1 MKVPFRWL
9 QEYVDLDLDLVPTP
23 GGEGKASGLEQVA
36 ADLAERLTLAGLEVE
51 EISSTG
57 SISNTVIG
65 RTIACE
71 PHPDSDHMSVCQV
84 DVGDET
90 LQIVCGAANV
100 AADQTVIAA
109 KVGAVL
115 PGGFKIGKRKLRG
128 IASQGMIC
136 SKAELGLEDA
146 SPGIW
151 ILPDSAGYTAGTD
164 INDLLEYDDIILDI
178 KVTSNRPDCAGM
190 VGIAREV
197 AAIYH
202 RSLRPLETAL
212 TETGTPASDEVS
224 VRIADPVDSPRYS
237 ARLMSGLRIAESPL
251 WLQHRLAK
259 AGMRPLS
266 NVVDVTN
273 YVMHELGKP
282 LHAFDA
288 DLLSGD
294 IEVRRARDGEVFRT
308 LDGADRVLGEA
319 VLMIT
324 DGTGNLAV
332 AGVMGGERSEI
343 RNETR
348 RVLLEAATF
357 DPNAVRRSSRALGL
371 RSEASQRYERGI
383 DADGVGLASIR
394 AAHLIQKLI
403 GCTVHPGVVDAY
415 PVPEAPEKLTLRPAR
430 IAQVLG
436 IEIEAEQTTGIL
448 ERLGMSCQRSGPAAD
463 AAIEVIVPP
472 FRRDLKREIDLIE
485 EVGRIYGFERIPATP
500 PMSVLRVGK
509 KDPREQFKDRIR
521 ELFAGQ
527 GFEEVVQDGFDKPTW
542 RKRMGLESDDLVQ
555 IRNPMQ
561 ADQSRMRG
569 SLLPG
574 MLQIVDTNLKHQ
586 VSGGMIFEVGHVFS
600 AGRGERDS
608 LAGALFGRR
617 DGELIGKPQVDLL
630 LEKGVLLQVLRAL
643 GVDVETQT
651 DSTIPFLHPG
661 RSGGLVL
668 AGADD
673 PKQQPVPVGVFGE
686 LAPDLRKDLPGEANV
701 LAFELDLAALY
712 EATSPLS
719 ERSFRALPRFPRS
732 LRDLSLIVPS
742 AVREADIRRAIV
754 VEPVVESAIL
764 YDLYEGEQVAAGS
777 KSLTYEIA
785 LRSADGTL
793 TDDETAAIVG
803 RIEARLAELGASLRS
818 R

>member
-1 MKVPFRWL
+1 MKVPCRWL
-9 QEYVDLDLDLVPTP
+9 QEYVDLGLSLDLDVEC
-23 GGEGKASGLEQVA
+23 GEIGLEQVA

-51 EISSTG
+51 EMSSTG
-57 SISNTVIG
+57 SISKTVIG
-65 RTIACE
+65 RTIRCE
-71 PHPDSDHMSVCQV
+71 PHPDSDHLSVCQV

-100 AADQTVIAA
+100 AAGQTVIVA
-109 KVGAVL
+109 KVDAVL
-115 PGGFKIGKRKLRG
+115 PGGFKIGSRKLRG
-128 IASQGMIC
+128 VASQGMIC

-151 ILPDSAGYTAGTD
+151 VLPDSAGHVTGTD
-164 INDLLEYDDIILDI
+164 VNDLLEYDDIILDI

-197 AAIYH
+197 AAIY
-202 RSLRPLETAL
+202 RRPLRPLETTL
-212 TETGTPASDEVS
+212 TETGTAASDEVS
-224 VRIADPVDSPRYS
+224 VRIADPADAPRYT
-237 ARLMSGLRIAESPL
+237 ARLMSALRVAESPL

-259 AGMRPLS
+259 AGMRPRS
-266 NVVDVTN
+266 NVVDATN

-308 LDGADRVLGEA
+308 LDDTDRAIGEA

-324 DGTGNLAV
+324 DGTGNLAI
-332 AGVMGGERSEI
+332 AGVMGGARSEI
-343 RNETR
+343 RDTTK

-357 DPNAVRRSSRALGL
+357 DPKAIRRSSRALGL

-394 AAHLIQKLI
+394 ATHLIQKLT
-403 GCTVHPGVVDAY
+403 GCTVHPGVVDTY
-415 PVPEAPEKLTLRPAR
+415 PVPEVPERLSLRPSR
-430 IAQVLG
+430 IARVLG
-436 IEIEAEQTTGIL
+436 VEIGTEQTLDIL
-448 ERLGMSCQRSGPAAD
+448 ERLGMTCRLSDSAPDGV
-463 AAIEVIVPP
+463 IEVAVPL

-509 KDPREQFKDRIR
+509 KDPREQFKDRVR
-521 ELFAGQ
+521 GLLVGQ
-527 GFEEVVQDGFDKPTW
+527 GFEEVVQDGFDKPAW
-542 RKRMGLESDDLVQ
+542 RKRMALDSDDLVP

-561 ADQSRMRG
+561 SDQSLMRG

-574 MLQIVDTNLKHQ
+574 VLHVVESNLKHQ
-586 VSGGMIFEVGHVFS
+586 VGGGMIFEVGHVFS
-600 AGRGERDS
+600 ASRGERDS

-617 DGELIGKPQVDLL
+617 SGELAGKRQVDLM
-630 LEKGVLLQVLRAL
+630 LEKGVLLQVCQAL
-643 GVDVETQT
+643 GVGVEALG

-661 RSGGLVL
+661 RSGILVRTH
-668 AGADD
+668 GA
-673 PKQQPVPVGVFGE
+673 PAQQPVPIGVFGE
-686 LAPDLRKDLPGEANV
+686 LAPDLRNEFPGEVRV
-701 LAFELDLAALY
+701 LVFELDLASLY
-712 EATSPLS
+712 EASSPLS
-719 ERSFRALPRFPRS
+719 ERTFRTLPRFPLS
-732 LRDLSLIVPS
+732 IRDLSLIVPA
-742 AVREADIRRAIV
+742 AVREADVRKAIV
-754 VEPVVESAIL
+754 AEPVVESVIL

-793 TDDETAAIVG
+793 TDEQTASIVG
-803 RIEARLAELGASLRS
+803 RIEARLAEFGASLRS